1 MKHTTIPFL
10 HASRFPNKE
19 ASEASYAAIQQ
30 ILRDLTDIDLSI
42 YRILQSWEEEPSR
55 NKGWFV
61 IVLGDIPP
69 APATKQILKALAR
82 GEMAPIP
89 NQIIEQLGERHLNNR
104 ENLQDTGIEYYEIH
118 NDIEENEVK
127 NVENK
132 NKRMIK
138 VTVYLTIQL
147 YNTSDKSF
155 LKEVYTELSFPVV
168 IENAD
173 PTKEARDIVPDNL
186 VHSKLDAVLD
196 KQLLLP
202 DLKKKYPHLP
212 DFYIGNVKLATQQA
226 FFEDIPLP
234 EKA

>member
-1 MKHTTIPFL
+1 MNHTTIPFL
-10 HASRFPNKE
+10 QSARFPSKE
-19 ASEASYAAIQQ
+19 ASEAPYAAMQQ

-42 YRILQSWEEEPSR
+42 YRILQSWEEEPPR

-82 GEMAPIP
+82 GEIAPIP
-89 NQIIEQLGERHLNNR
+89 NQILEQLGERHRNNR

-118 NDIEENEVK
+118 NDIAEKEV
-127 NVENK
+127 NHVENK
-132 NKRMIK
+132 NKRAIK

-168 IENAD
+168 IEHAD
-173 PTKEARDIVPDNL
+173 PTKEARDIVPDSL
-186 VHSKLDAVLD
+186 VHSALDAILHP
-196 KQLLLP
+196 QLLLP

-212 DFYIGNVKLATQQA
+212 DFYIGDVKLATQQA
-226 FFEDIPLP
+226 FFEDIPFP